1 MHYRKMQFL
10 DIETLRVYKWIST
23 KIMTEIFPQMEPLN
37 YKISQQ
43 SDFSTRSVGSAYDN
57 IESIGYLW
65 SNTRKLVPSH
75 LKKQY
80 LFKGFN
86 IWHKKVYVKR
96 VLLLNLEDIHLPSGM
111 YLRLRSILYSCF
123 IFSMIYFF
131 VRQDAWLWL
140 AFRNGYF

>member
-1 MHYRKMQFL
+1 
-10 DIETLRVYKWIST
+10 
-23 KIMTEIFPQMEPLN
+23 MTEIFPQLEPLN

-43 SDFSTRSVGSAYDN
+43 SDFWTRPVGSAYDN

-86 IWHKKVYVKR
+86 IWHKKSVCQKSALAESGR
-96 VLLLNLEDIHLPSGM
+96 HTSTKWDAFKIKINFILLFH
-111 YLRLRSILYSCF
+111 F
-123 IFSMIYFF
+123 
-131 VRQDAWLWL
+131 
-140 AFRNGYF
+140 